1 MPCFFLFYVFI
12 FFMALGVSESMFVHQ
27 NFEYLEKI
35 LVVTVIV
42 TLSIMTNNGA
52 LKRKRFLKCTIFGN
66 LSQVYN
72 LSM

>member
-1 MPCFFLFYVFI
+1 
-12 FFMALGVSESMFVHQ
+12 MALGVSESMFVHQ

-42 TLSIMTNNGA
+42 PLSIMTNNGA
-52 LKRKRFLKCTIFGN
+52 LKRKRSLKCIIFGN